1 MNKRGA
7 VVSTILELYN
17 KIYSQL
23 EDINDQIADAE
34 CIIEDINNAGYT
46 DIPAR
51 IEHLEKTLE
60 KVDEY
65 VLKVRGFQELAK
77 KNLDSQNVLT
87 IQAPPGYRVNLNR
100 LKNWAM
106 LIDPQSDNDPYAQR
120 VLAVAKCD
128 ECFLEQKR
136 EEFTLRIE
144 ELKNDLETG
153 NTLELERINN
163 ELAYLKTE
171 LKEYVFSEE
180 VLSFANRVK
189 EQNDSY
195 IIGECPEIFETE
207 NVEENILPV
216 GMIGVPLKVD
226 PDCRSHLNDILGKYY
241 DEKESC
247 LYIPLEKVLCNKEF
261 GMTVS
266 CIPSH
271 QKISEMDAG
280 IRSLLFNI
288 INKSKAGTRRIYVID
303 AERQNSSIIGSLK
316 VLEGTFALAGV
327 PRNKEQ
333 ITSTLEEIVSSFAD
347 IDEQLE
353 NFDTVLEYNDQVEE
367 YHRIERKVVV
377 FIGWPKAFNG
387 KNAEFANRIITNYER
402 YGVSFIVVSIKNEIK
417 KNENFGLSEYMNENV
432 IHINT
437 SKTDTIIRYGYE
449 TARTFEWYK
458 FKDDIKDS
466 YADSLKSKTFESRKL
481 GNEYTKRFD
490 LKSGPDYKRGNK
502 SLELPF
508 GIDSKDN
515 VHSISFDNENFAT
528 YLMGASGSGKSTLIH
543 TLITGILKNYHPDD
557 VELWLADFKMSEFAQ
572 YINPLPPHVKYI
584 LLDESHE
591 LVYDLLDKL
600 TDKMMERQRFFMR
613 HKEMKKVENVPN
625 DIYMPIIFVLFD
637 EFSIMSQ
644 AVAESDVYKLKLQ
657 NLLAKGRALG
667 IKFLF
672 SSQTFTDGIRGLTE
686 TAKKQIQSRIAMKNS
701 REEISETLQLSA
713 NLKTEQV
720 RNWLDAIPPHYALYK
735 YRNGDALEVKRLH
748 VMYFEGDESDNYVVQ
763 KQLINDIRNNLRPV
777 NKDEYDSS
785 ITDTYVDKCPVIVD
799 GNSYKSFES
808 QKSALENWQL
818 ESPDSDLFNGEEIFL
833 NIGTPRTMDT
843 MLPIA
848 LYQESRENV
857 LLVGGASETNC
868 CAAIVNSIIKSFMIQ
883 DGHVEIWGHERNS
896 MFRRY
901 NDVWNN
907 YKTCSAIEEI
917 CERIYNLKE
926 SIFNNDEDKKI
937 IVLMGFE
944 RIYADFELY
953 DSSYNKASSSGDI
966 PGLVDGDDEEVSLF
980 EFLNNELGPDELSNR
995 IDADK
1000 NNISI
1005 EPDIITG
1012 DLDLT
1017 HGNGVYDAKE
1027 DFNYIL
1033 KRGSRLGYHFI
1044 WVADAVSDLRQNRI
1058 DLEYFRH
1065 KIAFNLSRD
1074 DSWEIFGSKIASDLG
1089 THICQ
1094 YSDGIKKNSFH
1105 PYIHKE
1111 LSWDGWYVDEDGIAK
1126 NEF

>member
-1 MNKRGA
+1 MN
-7 VVSTILELYN
+7 TILELYN
-17 KIYSQL
+17 KISSRL
-23 EDINDQIADAE
+23 EDINNQIADTEQNIA
-34 CIIEDINNAGYT
+34 DINNAGHT

-60 KVDEY
+60 KIDEY
-65 VLKVRGFQELAK
+65 VLKVKGFQELAK

-136 EEFTLRIE
+136 EEFTLRID

-153 NTLELERINN
+153 NTLELEQINN
-163 ELAYLKTE
+163 KLSKLKME
-171 LKEYVFSEE
+171 LKEYVFSDE
-180 VLSFANRVK
+180 VLTFANRVT
-189 EQNDSY
+189 EQNDAY
-195 IIGECPEIFETE
+195 IVKDSPELYETE
-207 NVEENILPV
+207 NEENNILPV
-216 GMIGVPLKVD
+216 GMIGVPLKLD
-226 PDCRSHLNDILGKYY
+226 SDCRNHLKNILEKYY

-247 LYIPLEKVLCNKEF
+247 VYIPLENVVCNKEF

-271 QKISEMDAG
+271 RKISEMDAG
-280 IRSLLFNI
+280 IRNLLFNI
-288 INKSKAGTRRIYVID
+288 IDKSSAGARRVYVID
-303 AERQNSSIIGSLK
+303 AERQNSAAIGSLK
-316 VLEGTFALAGV
+316 VLEGTFAMAGV

-353 NFDTVLEYNDQVEE
+353 NFDTVLEYNEHVDAD
-367 YHRIERKVVV
+367 HRIERKVVV
-377 FIGWPKAFNG
+377 FIGWPKAFHG
-387 KNAEFANRIITNYER
+387 KDAEFVNRIITNYER
-402 YGVSFIVVSIKNEIK
+402 YGISFIVVSIKNEIK
-417 KNENFGLSEYMNENV
+417 QKETFGLSEYMNESV
-432 IHINT
+432 IHINIR
-437 SKTDTIIRYGYE
+437 KTDTTLRYGYE
-449 TARTFEWYK
+449 KVRKFEWYA
-458 FKDDIKDS
+458 FKGNIKES
-466 YADSLKSKTFESRKL
+466 YADSLKSRTIESGKL

-490 LKSGPDYKRGNK
+490 LNSGPDYNRGNK

-543 TLITGILKNYHPDD
+543 TLITGILRKYHPDD

-584 LLDESHE
+584 LLDESQE

-644 AVAESDVYKLKLQ
+644 AVAESDIYKLKLQ

-748 VMYFEGDESDNYVVQ
+748 VMYFEGDGSDNYIAQ
-763 KQLINDIRNNLRPV
+763 KQLINDIRNKLKPV
-777 NKDEYDSS
+777 DKDEYDSS
-785 ITDTYVDKCPVIVD
+785 VTDAYVNKSPVIVD

-808 QKSALENWQL
+808 QAPDLKNWQL
-818 ESPDSDLFNGEEIFL
+818 ESPDSDVFNGEEIFL
-833 NIGTPRTMDT
+833 NIGTPRTMDK

-848 LYQESRENV
+848 LYQESRENL

-868 CAAIVNSIIKSFMIQ
+868 CAAIVNSIIKSFMIY
-883 DGHVEIWGHERNS
+883 DGNVEIWGHERNGI
-896 MFRRY
+896 FRRY
-901 NDVWNN
+901 YDNVWSNH
-907 YKTCSAIEEI
+907 KTYSEIEDI
-917 CERIYNLKE
+917 CGRIYNLKE
-926 SIFNNDEDKKI
+926 RIFNNDEDKKI

-944 RIYADFELY
+944 RLYADFELY
-953 DSSYNKASSSGDI
+953 DSSYSKTGSSGDM
-966 PGLVDGDDEEVSLF
+966 PGLVDGDADEVSLLD
-980 EFLNNELGPDELSNR
+980 FLNDELGYDALSDQDYDMGEDKDTSFVES
-995 IDADK
+995 DA
-1000 NNISI
+1000 
-1005 EPDIITG
+1005 ITD
-1012 DLDLT
+1012 DLDET
-1017 HGNGVYDAKE
+1017 PGNSVYDAKE

-1033 KRGSRLGYHFI
+1033 KHGSRMGYHFV
-1044 WVADAVSDLRQNRI
+1044 WVADTVSDLRQNRV

-1065 KIAFNLSRD
+1065 KIAFNMSRD
-1074 DSWEIFGSKIASDLG
+1074 DSWDLFGSKIATDLG
-1089 THICQ
+1089 THVCQ
-1094 YSDGIKKNSFH
+1094 YSDGLKKNSFH

-1111 LSWDGWYVDEDGIAK
+1111 LSWDGWYVAEDGIAR